1 MSQTPQP
8 GMTPA
13 VAFRI
18 EAAIIGLGVVAL
30 AMIFQPFSLAIF
42 TLGCILVVCA
52 ALANNL
58 LPFAQA
64 GQPLRKVVF
73 AGVIVLL
80 IFCTALVVSIAAAHL
95 YGVVFLNPPPAGTS
109 LVPQAAPFWGQPLVW
124 GLAAVAIALAF
135 VVRAMTRAATRR

>member
-1 MSQTPQP
+1 MSQPEP

-13 VAFRI
+13 SAFRI

-30 AMIFQPFSLAIF
+30 AMIFQPFSLSVF

-52 ALANNL
+52 ALANNM

-64 GQPLRKVVF
+64 GQPARKVVF

-80 IFCTALVVSIAAAHL
+80 VFCTALVVSIAAAHL
-95 YGVVFLNPPPAGTS
+95 YGVFFLKPPPAGTS
-109 LVPQAAPFWGQPLVW
+109 LVPPAPPFWRQPLVW
-124 GLAAVAIALAF
+124 GLAAAAVALAF
-135 VVRAMTRAATRR
+135 VVRAMTRR